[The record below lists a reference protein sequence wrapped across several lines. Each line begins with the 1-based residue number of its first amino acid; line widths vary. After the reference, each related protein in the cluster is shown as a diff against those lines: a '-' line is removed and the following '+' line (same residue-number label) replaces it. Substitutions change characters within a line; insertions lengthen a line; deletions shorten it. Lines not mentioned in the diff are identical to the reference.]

1 MRTIPP
7 LNPLHVFEVAA
18 RMGSFTKAANELGV
32 TQSAVSR
39 QIATLEDYLGTK
51 LFQRQSKWISLTPDG
66 EEYYQEIGIAFGK
79 IARSTDILLAR
90 HKSNSIRVA
99 GYPTFAAKW
108 LIPRIS
114 RFRDVHRNIQVK
126 LKTSILPVNFDI
138 SPFDVA
144 IQLRAIDEMDP
155 QYSSLLFHDVIQPY
169 CSPKFLE
176 KHRLE
181 TIEDLRNVKRLTSH
195 YRRSDWRDWF
205 AANGRDDIPDDG
217 DEFPSSLLTYQAAI
231 EGLGVAIGQTFLMR
245 DEVANGSLVP
255 VFTPARRSMAHF
267 VIWNKTANSKTRKFV
282 AWLQSEIAQT
292 A

>member
-51 LFQRQSKWISLTPDG
+51 LFQRQSKWITLTQDG
-66 EEYYQEIGIAFGK
+66 EDYYREIGEAFSK
-79 IARSTDILLAR
+79 IAKSTDVLLSR
-90 HKSNSIRVA
+90 YKTNSVRVA

-114 RFRDVHRNIQVK
+114 RFHDTHRNIQVK

-138 SPFDVA
+138 SPYDVA
-144 IQLRAIDEMDP
+144 IQLRPIDEMDP
-155 QYSSLLFHDVIQPY
+155 QYSSLLFEDVIQPY
-169 CSPKFLE
+169 CSPKLLE
-176 KHRLE
+176 RHRLE
-181 TIEDLRNVKRLTSH
+181 TLEDLRHVKKLTSH
-195 YRRSDWRDWF
+195 YRSSDWRDWL
-205 AANGRDDIPDDG
+205 AANGCEDMSSEG
-217 DEFPSSLLTYQAAI
+217 DEYPSSLLTYQAAV
-231 EGLGVAIGQTFLMR
+231 EGLGVAIGQSFLMR
-245 DEVANGSLVP
+245 EEVANGSLVP
-255 VFTPARRSMAHF
+255 IFSPSKRNMAHF

-282 AWLQSEIAQT
+282 AWLQSEIARND
-292 A
+292 